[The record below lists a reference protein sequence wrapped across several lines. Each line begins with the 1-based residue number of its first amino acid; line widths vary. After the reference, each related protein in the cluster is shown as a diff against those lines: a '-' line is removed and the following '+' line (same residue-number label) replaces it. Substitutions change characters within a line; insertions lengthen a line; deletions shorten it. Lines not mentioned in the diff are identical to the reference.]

1 MCLVAVKQPYV
12 LQIMYDED
20 GPNSRVDYDNFGKM
34 MCWHSRYNLGDEH
47 DHRDP
52 RSFLEQLVTDSIP
65 PKDIVAY
72 VKDGKADD
80 VKLEYDRAA
89 HAWTVTSYDNY
100 FKKWFT
106 DCTFEGK
113 LQDGIDKLAEG
124 ITGALYIKDLLELAQ
139 QKNCILEVNLYDHSI
154 LRMSTSSFIGRA
166 QHAEWDSGQVGW
178 IYASHEDVK
187 NEYGSITPEALEK
200 TENLLRVEV
209 ETYNCYLS
217 NQCYGFRL
225 YKDGAEEDSC
235 WGFLGCIDDVKQ
247 DIAVHLPEECRSMVD
262 DMEDIEDRDFDD
274 YLYADNEL
282 DEEME
287 AI

>member
-1 MCLVAVKQPYV
+1 
-12 LQIMYDED
+12 
-20 GPNSRVDYDNFGKM
+20 
-34 MCWHSRYNLGDEH
+34 
-47 DHRDP
+47 
-52 RSFLEQLVTDSIP
+52 
-65 PKDIVAY
+65 
-72 VKDGKADD
+72 
-80 VKLEYDRAA
+80 
-89 HAWTVTSYDNY
+89 
-100 FKKWFT
+100 
-106 DCTFEGK
+106 
-113 LQDGIDKLAEG
+113 
-124 ITGALYIKDLLELAQ
+124 
-139 QKNCILEVNLYDHSI
+139 
-154 LRMSTSSFIGRA
+154 
-166 QHAEWDSGQVGW
+166 
-178 IYASHEDVK
+178 
-187 NEYGSITPEALEK
+187 LEK